1 MVTKSTN
8 RSEGE
13 RSLELNLNLRV
24 ISIILSALGLL
35 DSLYLTWVK
44 LAGSEI
50 YCAGIGDCDVVN
62 SSSYSEIG
70 GIPIAIFGA
79 GAYLSMLLVLSMEKR
94 GEIWRDNGQL
104 VVFGLSLTGVIY
116 SAYLTYIEVAI
127 LRAICP
133 YCVVSALILVFIW
146 IISIFRLRRELN

>member
-8 RSEGE
+8 RSTNKRTYEF
-13 RSLELNLNLRV
+13 NLSLRV
-24 ISIILSALGLL
+24 VSIILSAVGLL
-35 DSLYLTWVK
+35 DSLYLSWVK
-44 LAGSEI
+44 LAGSEA

-70 GIPIAIFGA
+70 GIPIALFGA
-79 GAYLSMLLVLSMEKR
+79 GAYLSMILVLYMEKR
-94 GEIWRDNGQL
+94 GEFWRENGQL

-116 SAYLTYIEVAI
+116 SAYLTYIELAI

-133 YCVVSALILVFIW
+133 YCVVSALILFFIW
-146 IISIFRLRRELN
+146 GISIIRLKRELI